1 MYATFFMMLYKTCK
15 YFVNV
20 RTLSSRDDA
29 RRQARAERCYRLC
42 QAQRRVWARWPRK
55 VDSKRWNELLGDMIE
70 MALGIAYLH
79 KEHEDVINTLS
90 PVIYKVND
98 IVKYI
103 KDHAPY
109 DRNKDF
115 SAPPKQFLKRCTD
128 FSEALMVCT
137 PVHCVDPKQACTQL
151 RDPAVLAQR
160 FNFQYA

>member
-1 MYATFFMMLYKTCK
+1 
-15 YFVNV
+15 
-20 RTLSSRDDA
+20 
-29 RRQARAERCYRLC
+29 
-42 QAQRRVWARWPRK
+42 
-55 VDSKRWNELLGDMIE
+55 

-115 SAPPKQFLKRCTD
+115 RAPPKQFLKRCTD
-128 FSEALMVCT
+128 FSEALIVCSS
-137 PVHCVDPKQACTQL
+137 VHCVDKKHVESSSQL
-151 RDPAVLAQR
+151 QNAKMLAQR
-160 FNFQYA
+160 LNFQYDA